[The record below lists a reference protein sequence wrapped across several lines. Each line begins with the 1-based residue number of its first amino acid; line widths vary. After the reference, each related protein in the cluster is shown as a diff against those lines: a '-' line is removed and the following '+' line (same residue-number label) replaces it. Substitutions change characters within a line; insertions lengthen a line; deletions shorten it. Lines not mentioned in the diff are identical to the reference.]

1 LRVLALALVAAAFV
15 ALGLCAGDGGAAGCT
30 ANPIV
35 CENQLTGVA
44 ASSWIPGNSGDPTIQ
59 GFSTEISVDH
69 GQTIG
74 FKVATPAAAY
84 HLDIYRLGYY
94 GGLGSRLVTT
104 VQPSATLPQTQ
115 PPCLTISATGLIDCG
130 NWALSASW
138 NVPAGAV
145 SGLYAARLDRNDT
158 GGGSVIFFVV
168 RDDERRAPVLF
179 QTSDATW
186 EAYNAYGGN
195 SLYVG
200 NPAGRAY
207 AVSYNRPL
215 TVRNNSIRNSP
226 LYSEWPMLQW
236 LERNGYDVS
245 YSTDVDTARA
255 GAQLLE
261 HEVFL
266 SVGHDEYWSADQR
279 ANVSAARDAGVG
291 LAFFSGNEGYW
302 KTRFAASID
311 SSATPWRTIVSYKES
326 TPGVTPP
333 IDPADPPVST
343 GTWRD
348 PRFGSADAGKP
359 ENALSGTIFE
369 VDAVRDD
376 AITVPAADAALRF
389 WRDTSIADLQPGQT
403 ATLPQGTLGYEWDSD
418 QDNGARPAGV
428 IDMSSTTLAVASSV
442 LADPAGTNATA
453 GTVTHSLTLYRAASG
468 ALVFGAGTVQWSFGL
483 NANHDGASGTS
494 SPAPDARMQQ
504 ATVNL
509 LADMSV
515 QPATVQ
521 SGLVAASASTD
532 TTPPTTTVT
541 SPAPSSLVVS
551 GKAITI
557 AGTAADI
564 GGTVAGVEVSTD
576 SGQTWHPA
584 TGTTSWSYVW
594 TPTGSGQRTIVARAT
609 DDSANIG
616 NPSPGVTVSFGQ
628 CPCSIWGGSST
639 PANPSVNDSA
649 AYELGVRFKSDAN
662 GFLTG
667 IRFYKGA
674 GNGGTHVGHLWT
686 NTGTLLGSA
695 TFTGETATG
704 WQEADFASPIAV
716 AAGTVYV
723 ASYTDPQ
730 GHYAADRPF
739 FATAG
744 VDSPPLHAL
753 AAGVSGP
760 NGVYAAGGGF
770 PNQSYQSSNYWVDV
784 VLDASPADM
793 NPPTVQAVT
802 PAAGATGVATSQV
815 TVTFS
820 EAMAPGSLTTSSFF
834 LKNPTGAIVPA
845 TVGYDAPSLTA
856 TVTAT
861 SPLAASTVY
870 TATVKSGGG
879 GVTDAAGNAL
889 ANDFRWTFTTAAAA
903 ACPCTIWSPSATPA
917 VISVADSSPYELG
930 VKFRSDQNGF
940 VTGIRF
946 YKGAGNTGTH
956 VGHLWS
962 ATGAQL
968 GAATFGGET
977 TSGWQQVSF
986 AQPIAVAANTTY
998 VASYFAPNGGYAQDR
1013 GYFASGG
1020 VDRAPLHALAAGVD
1034 GANGVYAGGG
1044 GFPAE
1049 TFQSSSYWVD
1059 VVFSTSATDS
1069 GPPTVTDTT
1078 PLAGATGVAA
1088 STVVRARFSEPMA
1101 AASANGSTVLLKD
1114 ASGSLVTATV
1124 AYDGASTSATLTP
1137 NAPLAGGTTYTATV
1151 KGGSAGVTD
1160 AAGNALAA
1168 DDTWSFTTGAATS
1181 CPCSLWAPS
1190 ATPGTT
1196 AVADTQAYELGVR
1209 FTSDVDGL
1217 VNGIRFYK
1225 GAGNGGTHL
1234 GDLWTAAGT
1243 LLGTVTFTGE
1253 TASGWQEADFATPI
1267 AVTAGVVYV
1276 ASYLDPQGHFAVDR
1290 NMFSAAGVDSP
1301 PLHAP
1306 AAGASPNGVY
1316 TPDGGFPT
1324 QSYQSSNYW
1333 VDVVFATA
1341 RGGDTTPPT
1350 VRTTTPAPGAT
1361 GVGGSTSVRASF
1373 SEALAPASIGSAT
1386 MSLAAPGG
1394 ALVAASV
1401 AYDQSTASATLSP
1414 TAALAPSTTYTA
1426 TVRGGHGG
1434 VTDVAGNPLAA
1445 DYGWSFTTGAS
1456 TTCPCSIWSS
1466 SAAPTNPSLNDG
1478 GAYELGVRF
1487 TSDLN
1492 GFVAG
1497 IRFYKGVGNGGTHVG
1512 HLWTNTGTPLGT
1524 VTFTGETASGWQEA
1538 DFASPIPVAA
1548 GTVYA
1553 ASYSDPQGHYAA
1565 DRPFFSL
1572 GAVDNPPLHALATD
1586 PDGAN
1591 GVYANDGGFPTQSY
1605 QSTNYWVDVVFGT

>member
-1 LRVLALALVAAAFV
+1 VLALGLVAAAFV
-15 ALGLCAGDGGAAGCT
+15 ALGLRAGAGGAAGCT
-30 ANPIV
+30 ANAIV
-35 CENQLTGVA
+35 CENQLPGVA
-44 ASSWIPGNSGDPTIQ
+44 ASSWVPGNSGDPTIQ

-84 HLDIYRLGYY
+84 HLDIYRFGYY
-94 GGLGSRLVTT
+94 GGLGSHLVTT

-115 PPCLTISATGLIDCG
+115 PPCLTDSATGLIDCG

-138 NVPAGAV
+138 SVPADAV
-145 SGLYAARLDRNDT
+145 SGLYAAHLVRNDT
-158 GGGSVIFFVV
+158 GGDSVIFFVV
-168 RDDERRAPVLF
+168 RDDERHAPVLF

-245 YSTDVDTARA
+245 YSSDVDTARA
-255 GAQLLE
+255 GAQLLQ
-261 HEVFL
+261 HKVFL

-279 ANVSAARDAGVG
+279 ANVTAARDAGVG

-302 KTRFAASID
+302 KTRYAASID
-311 SSATPWRTIVSYKES
+311 SGATSWRTIVSYKES

-348 PRFGSADAGKP
+348 PRFASADGGKP

-369 VDAVRDD
+369 VNAVRDD
-376 AITVPAADAALRF
+376 AITVPAADAAFRF
-389 WRDTSIADLQPGQT
+389 WRNTSIADLQPGET

-418 QDNGARPAGV
+418 QDNGARPAGA
-428 IDMSSTTLAVASSV
+428 IDMSSTTLAVPSSV

-453 GTVTHSLTLYRAASG
+453 GTVTHSLTLYRGASG

-483 NANHDGASGTS
+483 SANHDGASGTS

-515 QPATVQ
+515 QPATLQ
-521 SGLVAASASTD
+521 SGLVAATASTD
-532 TTPPTTTVT
+532 TTPPTATVT
-541 SPAPSSLVVS
+541 SPAPSSLVTS
-551 GKAITI
+551 GRAITI
-557 AGTAADI
+557 TGTAADV

-616 NPSPGVTVSFGQ
+616 NSSPGVTVSFAQ

-667 IRFYKGA
+667 IRFYKGT

-686 NTGTLLGSA
+686 NSGTLLGSA

-716 AAGTVYV
+716 TAGTVYV
-723 ASYTDPQ
+723 ASYADPQ

-739 FATAG
+739 FATSG

-760 NGVYAAGGGF
+760 NGVYAAGSGF
-770 PNQSYQSSNYWVDV
+770 PTQSYQSSNYWVDV
-784 VLDASPADM
+784 VLDASPADT

-802 PAAGATGVATSQV
+802 PAAGATGVATSQA

-820 EAMAPGSLTTSSFF
+820 EAMAPGSITTSSVF
-834 LKNPTGAIVPA
+834 LKDPAGATVPA
-845 TVGYDAPSLTA
+845 TVVYDAPSLTA
-856 TVTAT
+856 TLTAT

-870 TATVKSGGG
+870 TAAVKSGAG
-879 GVTDAAGNAL
+879 GVTDATGNAL

-903 ACPCTIWSPSATPA
+903 ACPCTIWSSSATPA
-917 VISVADSSPYELG
+917 VTSAADSGSYELG
-930 VKFRSDQNGF
+930 VKFRSDQSGF

-946 YKGAGNTGTH
+946 YKGTGNTGTH

-962 ATGAQL
+962 ATGTQL
-968 GAATFGGET
+968 GAATFSGET
-977 TSGWQQVSF
+977 ATGWQQVSF
-986 AQPIAVAANTTY
+986 AQPVAVAANTTY

-1013 GYFASGG
+1013 GYFTSGG

-1034 GANGVYAGGG
+1034 GANGVYASGG
-1044 GFPAE
+1044 GFPAQ
-1049 TFQSSSYWVD
+1049 TFQSSNYWVD
-1059 VVFSTSATDS
+1059 VVFSTGATDT

-1078 PLAGATGVAA
+1078 PAAGATGVAA

-1101 AASANGSTVLLKD
+1101 AASVNGSTVVLKD
-1114 ASGSLVTATV
+1114 ASGSVVAAAV

-1137 NAPLAGGTTYTATV
+1137 NAPLAAGTTYTATV

-1168 DDTWSFTTGAATS
+1168 DDSWSFTTGAPSS

-1190 ATPGTT
+1190 ATPATT
-1196 AVADTQAYELGVR
+1196 AAADTQTYELGVR

-1225 GAGNGGTHL
+1225 GTGNGGTHV
-1234 GDLWTAAGT
+1234 GHLWTASGT

-1267 AVTAGVVYV
+1267 AVTAGTVYI

-1290 NMFSAAGVDSP
+1290 NAFTAAGVDSP

-1316 TPDGGFPT
+1316 APDGGFPT

-1333 VDVVFATA
+1333 VDVVFATS
-1341 RGGDTTPPT
+1341 GGADTTPPT

-1361 GVGGSTSVRASF
+1361 GVGSSSSARASF
-1373 SEALAPASIGSAT
+1373 SEALAPASVGSAT
-1386 MSLAAPGG
+1386 MSLAGPGG
-1394 ALVAASV
+1394 TLVAASV
-1401 AYDQSTASATLSP
+1401 VYDPSTASAILTP
-1414 TAALAPSTTYTA
+1414 AAALAPSTTYTA
-1426 TVRGGHGG
+1426 IVRGGSGG

-1445 DYGWSFTTGAS
+1445 DYTWSFTTGAA
-1456 TTCPCSIWSS
+1456 TTCPCSIWTS
-1466 SAAPTNPSLNDG
+1466 SAAPSNPSLNDS

-1487 TSDLN
+1487 KSDVN
-1492 GFVAG
+1492 GFVTG
-1497 IRFYKGVGNGGTHVG
+1497 IRFYKGAGNGGTHVG

-1524 VTFTGETASGWQEA
+1524 VTFANETASGWQEA
-1538 DFASPIPVAA
+1538 DFATPIAVTA
-1548 GTVYA
+1548 GTVYI
-1553 ASYSDPQGHYAA
+1553 ASYFDPQGHYAA
-1565 DRPFFSL
+1565 DRPFFA
-1572 GAVDNPPLHALATD
+1572 GAGVDSPPLHALATG

-1591 GVYANDGGFPTQSY
+1591 GVYANDGGFPAQSY
-1605 QSTNYWVDVVFGT
+1605 QSTNYWVDVVLV

>member
-1 LRVLALALVAAAFV
+1 VLALALVAAALV
-15 ALGLCAGDGGAAGCT
+15 ALGVRASAGGAAGCT
-30 ANPIV
+30 ANTIV
-35 CENQLTGVA
+35 CENQLPGVA
-44 ASSWIPGNSGDPTIQ
+44 ASSWLPGNSGDPTIQ

-84 HLDIYRLGYY
+84 HLDIYRFGYY

-115 PPCLTISATGLIDCG
+115 PACLADAATGLIDCG

-145 SGLYAARLDRNDT
+145 SGLYAAHLLRNDT
-158 GGGSVIFFVV
+158 GGDSVIFFVV
-168 RDDERRAPVLF
+168 RDDERHAPVLF

-226 LYSEWPMLQW
+226 LYGEWPMLQW

-255 GAQLLE
+255 AAQLLQ
-261 HEVFL
+261 HKVFL

-279 ANVSAARDAGVG
+279 ANVTAARDAGVD

-302 KTRFAASID
+302 KTRFAASTD
-311 SSATPWRTIVSYKES
+311 ASATSWRTIVSYKES

-333 IDPADPPVST
+333 IDPADPSVST

-348 PRFGSADAGKP
+348 ARFASVDGGKP

-369 VDAVRDD
+369 VNALRDD

-389 WRDTSIADLQPGQT
+389 WRNTSIANLQPGQT

-418 QDNGARPAGV
+418 QDNGARPAGL
-428 IDMSSTTLAVASSV
+428 IDMSSTTLAVPSSV

-483 NANHDGASGTS
+483 SANHDGASGTS
-494 SPAPDARMQQ
+494 NPAPDARMQQ

-515 QPATVQ
+515 QPAALQ
-521 SGLVAASASTD
+521 SGLVAPTASTD
-532 TTPPTTTVT
+532 TTPPTATVT
-541 SPAPSSLVVS
+541 SPAPSSLVMS
-551 GKAITI
+551 GRAITI
-557 AGTAADI
+557 AGTAADV

-584 TGTTSWSYVW
+584 TGTASWSYVW

-639 PANPSVNDSA
+639 PASPSVNDSA

-667 IRFYKGA
+667 IRFYKGT

-686 NTGTLLGSA
+686 NTGTLLGST
-695 TFTGETATG
+695 TFTGETASG
-704 WQEADFASPIAV
+704 WQEAHFATPIAV
-716 AAGTVYV
+716 TAGTVYV

-760 NGVYAAGGGF
+760 NGVYAGGSGF
-770 PNQSYQSSNYWVDV
+770 PTQSYQSSNYWVDV
-784 VLDASPADM
+784 LLDSSPSDT
-793 NPPTVQAVT
+793 NPPTVQSVT
-802 PAAGATGVATSQV
+802 PAAGATGVAASQA
-815 TVTFS
+815 TVSFS
-820 EAMAPGSLTTSSFF
+820 EAMAAASITTSSFF
-834 LKNPTGAIVPA
+834 VKDPTGATVPA
-845 TVGYDAPSLTA
+845 TVAYDAPSLTA
-856 TVTAT
+856 TLTAT

-870 TATVKSGGG
+870 TATVKSGAG

-903 ACPCTIWSPSATPA
+903 ACPCTIWTSSATPA
-917 VISVADSSPYELG
+917 VASAADAGAYELG
-930 VKFRSDQNGF
+930 VKFRSDQSGF
-940 VTGIRF
+940 VSGIRF
-946 YKGAGNTGTH
+946 YKGANNTGTH

-968 GAATFGGET
+968 GTATFSGET
-977 TSGWQQVSF
+977 ATGWQQVSF

-998 VASYFAPNGGYAQDR
+998 VASYFAPTGNYAQDR
-1013 GYFASGG
+1013 SYFASGG
-1020 VDRAPLHALAAGVD
+1020 VDRAPLHALATGVD
-1034 GANGVYAGGG
+1034 GANGVYSSGG
-1044 GFPAE
+1044 GFP
-1049 TFQSSSYWVD
+1049 TQSFQSSNYWVD
-1059 VVFSTSATDS
+1059 VVFATGAADTA
-1069 GPPTVTDTT
+1069 PPTVTDTT
-1078 PLAGATGVAA
+1078 PVAGASGVAA
-1088 STVVRARFSEPMA
+1088 STVVRARFSESMA
-1101 AASANGSTVLLKD
+1101 AASVNGSTVLLRD
-1114 ASGSLVTATV
+1114 ASGAAVAAAV

-1137 NAPLAGGTTYTATV
+1137 NAPLALGTTYTATV

-1160 AAGNALAA
+1160 AAGNRLAA
-1168 DDTWSFTTGAATS
+1168 DDTWSFTTGVATS
-1181 CPCSLWAPS
+1181 CPCSLWTPS

-1217 VNGIRFYK
+1217 VTGIRFYK
-1225 GAGNGGTHL
+1225 GTGNGGTHV
-1234 GDLWTAAGT
+1234 GHLWTSSGTLLGTVTFTGETASGWQEADFATPLAVTAGT
-1243 LLGTVTFTGE
+1243 VYVASYLDPQGHFAVDRNTFSAVGVDSPPLHAPAASASANGVYAPDGGFPTQSYQSSNYWVDVVFATTAGGVDTTPPTVRTTKPVPGTTGVGSGSSVGASFSEALAPASVGSATMSLAGPGGALVASSVVYDPSTASAILSPTAALAPSTTYTAIVKGGVGGVTDVAGNPLAGDYTWSFMTGAPTTCPCSIWSSSAAPTNPALNDSGAYELGVRFTSDLNGVVTGIRFYKGVGNGGTHVGHLWTSTGALLGTVTFTGE

-1267 AVTAGVVYV
+1267 AVTAGT
-1276 ASYLDPQGHFAVDR
+1276 
-1290 NMFSAAGVDSP
+1290 
-1301 PLHAP
+1301 
-1306 AAGASPNGVY
+1306 VY
-1316 TPDGGFPT
+1316 T
-1324 QSYQSSNYW
+1324 
-1333 VDVVFATA
+1333 
-1341 RGGDTTPPT
+1341 
-1350 VRTTTPAPGAT
+1350 
-1361 GVGGSTSVRASF
+1361 
-1373 SEALAPASIGSAT
+1373 
-1386 MSLAAPGG
+1386 
-1394 ALVAASV
+1394 
-1401 AYDQSTASATLSP
+1401 
-1414 TAALAPSTTYTA
+1414 
-1426 TVRGGHGG
+1426 
-1434 VTDVAGNPLAA
+1434 
-1445 DYGWSFTTGAS
+1445 
-1456 TTCPCSIWSS
+1456 
-1466 SAAPTNPSLNDG
+1466 
-1478 GAYELGVRF
+1478 
-1487 TSDLN
+1487 
-1492 GFVAG
+1492 
-1497 IRFYKGVGNGGTHVG
+1497 
-1512 HLWTNTGTPLGT
+1512 
-1524 VTFTGETASGWQEA
+1524 
-1538 DFASPIPVAA
+1538 
-1548 GTVYA
+1548 

-1572 GAVDNPPLHALATD
+1572 GAVDNPPLHALATG

-1605 QSTNYWVDVVFGT
+1605 QSTNYWVDVAFAT